1 MFSFI
6 CREDPITAGSY
17 FRLMWENI
25 GGDERFLL
33 VIMENNQEYVNW
45 YEKLINLG
53 IVIVTGN

>member
-1 MFSFI
+1 
-6 CREDPITAGSY
+6 
-17 FRLMWENI
+17 MWENI
-25 GGDERFLL
+25 GGDERFSL

>member
-6 CREDPITAGSY
+6 CREDPITGSY

>member
-1 MFSFI
+1 
-6 CREDPITAGSY
+6 
-17 FRLMWENI
+17 MWENI
-25 GGDERFLL
+25 GGDERFLW